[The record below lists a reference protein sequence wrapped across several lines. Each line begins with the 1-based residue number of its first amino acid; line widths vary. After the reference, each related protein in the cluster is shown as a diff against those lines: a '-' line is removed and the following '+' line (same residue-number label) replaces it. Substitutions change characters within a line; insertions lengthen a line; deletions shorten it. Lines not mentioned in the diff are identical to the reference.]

1 MQKTNLC
8 HLFTILSWAANE
20 MLKNLRKS
28 ELVCHYQGR
37 DLWSTEIK
45 WTHLSIVLVRTSLE
59 IGPELNIQVQFV
71 SDMQQKLSNQ
81 RRRKAAKD
89 GLPVQQPLCAP
100 GGWFLEKIQDTK
112 SKTEF
117 QVIPP
122 FQWDN
127 QTSDLPTPQSHCLM
141 TSRTDVGRVAFPNL
155 SSQPTDR
162 GKSQLGGQC

>member
-8 HLFTILSWAANE
+8 HLFTILSWAANK

-45 WTHLSIVLVRTSLE
+45 WTHLSIVLVRAFPE

-89 GLPVQQPLCAP
+89 GLSVQQPLCVDSLKRFKTQSQRQNSRL
-100 GGWFLEKIQDTK
+100 FLPFSET
-112 SKTEF
+112 TRLVTF
-117 QVIPP
+117 QPLKAL
-122 FQWDN
+122 FD
-127 QTSDLPTPQSHCLM
+127 D
-141 TSRTDVGRVAFPNL
+141 F
-155 SSQPTDR
+155 
-162 GKSQLGGQC
+162 